1 MGIVRVIYNHDEA
14 LKMTRYYVTLTM
26 DLTIVNNIENNDTNP
41 YSAPTTRHRSKD
53 LTPLHPIR
61 YRQHPFE
68 IPVII
73 PLFYRCRKRTQRV
86 VREPAHRHTAD
97 NWQSRT

>member
-1 MGIVRVIYNHDEA
+1 MGSVRVIYNHDEA

-26 DLTIVNNIENNDTNP
+26 NLTIVNNIENNDTNP
-41 YSAPTTRHRSKD
+41 YSAPTTSHHSKD

-73 PLFYRCRKRTQRV
+73 PLFYRYFTFSV
-86 VREPAHRHTAD
+86 HAENEHRE
-97 NWQSRT
+97 